1 MEPSDVTPVTKQK
14 RLIALLQQPNG
25 ATIGELTAAT
35 GWQKHSVRGTMTGVL
50 KKRLGYEISSRIET
64 RGRVYRIITDAE

>member
-1 MEPSDVTPVTKQK
+1 MGPSDVTPATKQK

-25 ATIGELTAAT
+25 ATIGELIAAT
-35 GWQKHSVRGTMTGVL
+35 GWQKHSVRGAMTGVL